1 MQRRAAIVGAGVTGL
16 VAGRE
21 LARRGFAVTLYERWP
36 DVGGQ
41 ASAFDVGGG
50 VLVERYY
57 HHLFRSDREMI
68 ALHEELLP
76 GTLEWH
82 RSSVGMYS
90 GGRIW
95 PFVSPRDLLAY
106 APLPPLERLRLG
118 LAVLRLVRRRD
129 WQRMDDIG
137 ALAWLRV
144 ASGERTLASV
154 WRPLMLGKFGEDAER
169 IPLAWLWSKFVLR
182 RSKLGGKSATGELLG
197 YPRGSFQA
205 ICRRPCRRPARAW
218 RQHLSRP
225 RSGPHT
231 TRRRRAHSRLRRP
244 GGVPQ
249 AAGRRVGGL
258 RQRGTR

>member
-1 MQRRAAIVGAGVTGL
+1 MATADRIAREIRASCRRMQRRAAIVGAGVTGL

-68 ALHEELLP
+68 ALHDELLP

-106 APLPPLERLRLG
+106 APLPALE
-118 LAVLRLVRRRD
+118 
-129 WQRMDDIG
+129 
-137 ALAWLRV
+137 
-144 ASGERTLASV
+144 
-154 WRPLMLGKFGEDAER
+154 
-169 IPLAWLWSKFVLR
+169 
-182 RSKLGGKSATGELLG
+182 
-197 YPRGSFQA
+197 
-205 ICRRPCRRPARAW
+205 W